1 MSTAIHTFQAGLMAL
16 VALSLALIAWRR
28 REWRGGLLAM
38 AFIFLGVAFNEFDW
52 LTSRLPPLNFNEP
65 ELIPIAVSILLA
77 TLCILCY
84 RGSTSAALFEVWR
97 NRRFILLVW
106 GLLLVS
112 IFANAARAKELWHIL
127 APDLIDSWQVR
138 YFAQQLTKL
147 FGHFLLLNWAVLFF
161 MDEWHRLAHRPSP
174 HEHLLREH
182 PLIEIGQG
190 ARRICYRIG
199 NTGYCVKFLRIPG
212 TTDLA
217 DKRFYRR
224 LGYRFRIMLLRG
236 RFDRTQNLNCQE
248 AEAMVQCRLLAG
260 AEVADAFP
268 ETIEIVFDEKR
279 GYGILMNLLTNADG
293 SPIIRADNAMAKRK
307 DPAFNAAVYPKL
319 KSLLY
324 ALINASAPFY
334 EPANIQVQIQADGSP
349 RLRLIDFEPVDK
361 KLIHISEKLPFIRR
375 ADLARRT
382 EKFLQELRD
391 KFNLTD
397 TTAS

>member
-1 MSTAIHTFQAGLMAL
+1 MSTAYHTFQTILITL
-16 VALSLALIAWRR
+16 VAISLALVAWRR

-38 AFIFLGVAFNEFDW
+38 AFIFLGIAFNEFEW
-52 LTSRLPPLNFNEP
+52 LTDRLPPLNMPEP
-65 ELIPIAVSILLA
+65 ELIPIATSLA
-77 TLCILCY
+77 LAFACFLISP
-84 RGSTSAALFEVWR
+84 GSTSAAFYEVWR
-97 NRRFILLVW
+97 NRRFTLLVW

-112 IFANAARAKELWHIL
+112 ILANAIRAKELWAFL
-127 APDLIDSWQVR
+127 APDLTDSWQVR
-138 YFAQQLTKL
+138 YFAQQLTKF
-147 FGHFLLLNWAVLFF
+147 FGHILLLNWAILFF
-161 MDEWHRLAHRPSP
+161 MDEWHCLVHRPSP

-199 NTGYCVKFLRIPG
+199 NTNYCVKFLRDPSA
-212 TTDLA
+212 TDLA

-224 LGYRFRIMLLRG
+224 LGRRFRIMLLRG

-248 AEAMVQCRLLAG
+248 AEAMVQCRLTAG
-260 AEVADAFP
+260 AEVAAAFP

-293 SPIIRADNAMAKRK
+293 SPIIRADNAMWERK

-324 ALINASAPFY
+324 ALIDASAPFF
-334 EPANIQVQIQADGSP
+334 EPANVQVQIQADGSP

-361 KLIHISEKLPFIRR
+361 KFIHISEKLPFVRR

-382 EKFLQELRD
+382 EKFLKGLRER
-391 KFNLTD
+391 FNL
-397 TTAS
+397 